1 MKTFQTMFIGSLLL
15 SSLACDQ
22 NLELAGPDPG
32 SKGASVLTRT
42 PPDDLSLESSFSRG
56 FGINNAGTIAGS
68 VRNAEGTTVAFKL
81 TNHDAWYS
89 EEAVAPNGIPEIRF
103 SINDR

>member
-1 MKTFQTMFIGSLLL
+1 MIYLLNPV
-15 SSLACDQ
+15 S
-22 NLELAGPDPG
+22 PG
-32 SKGASVLTRT
+32 IWYQQFRAL
-42 PPDDLSLESSFSRG
+42 
-56 FGINNAGTIAGS
+56 AGS

-103 SINDR
+103 SINDRGDVAGHKIVPGGIAPVVWKDGQLYNVQNLPWISVR